1 MPEQKQRPPLRCCSH
16 QKHRDIMAAMIKNN
30 DILTIDERLK
40 LLKSLRWWHLGYGF
54 IWSTVFV
61 GASTTGTSSD
71 LDSVYQVLQL
81 LGCILALI
89 ITALVSRRAFASS
102 PRCAWFCGF
111 ALSFGALAFYLPS
124 ILYIEAPISIII
136 QLLGG
141 IIVGSASGYAYCLW
155 QQFFV
160 SEGEGTTGLFIP
172 LSGFLSI
179 FLCSFL
185 GILPTCVKAI
195 FAIALLPCLSA
206 ISLYKSLSEITPHDP
221 EEAKENT
228 VALFSKHDSLNI
240 RVAVICCCII
250 NFTWEISAGVLNVS
264 SDLSFWATL
273 AGQGLSVIAAS
284 VSIFL
289 LGSSLNPAQSFR
301 GVYPIAITALCLVLI
316 DQASFS
322 CFSIGSLVFVSEI
335 MNMLLLYS
343 VSVYCA
349 FRKMPPLPMYAFS
362 MVPLYLSMLIG
373 RIASVIWPSLSEAT
387 PQSALVLSLFLIALS
402 ILATYKPFQQDQNSC
417 ASAKRIEETNSSGEF
432 ETSFHKTINEKAQ
445 RQKEFEPS
453 SNDTIPNDSPSAH
466 READTPNCFLE
477 PLTPREIEVLNLIS
491 TGNTVAATSR
501 KLFISENTT
510 RSHIKTIYRKAGVH
524 SRQELIDKLSGK

>member
-1 MPEQKQRPPLRCCSH
+1 MSRQKQRPFRCCSR
-16 QKHRDIMAAMIKNN
+16 QKHRDIMTAMIKNN
-30 DILTIDERLK
+30 DILTVDERLK

-61 GASTTGTSSD
+61 GASTTGTGSD

-81 LGCILALI
+81 LGCILAVI
-89 ITALVSRRAFASS
+89 ITAFVSRHTFSSS
-102 PRCAWFCGF
+102 PRCAWVCGF

-124 ILYIEAPISIII
+124 ILHIEAPISIIV

-185 GILPTCVKAI
+185 GILPTCIKAI
-195 FAIALLPCLSA
+195 FAIAPLPCLSA

-221 EEAKENT
+221 EEMKEST
-228 VALFSKHDSLNI
+228 ATLFSKHDALNI
-240 RVAVICCCII
+240 GAAVICCCII
-250 NFTWEISAGVLNVS
+250 NFTWEISAGVLDIS
-264 SDLSFWATL
+264 SDLSFWAMI

-301 GVYPIAITALCLVLI
+301 NVYPIAITALCLVLI
-316 DQASFS
+316 NQESFS
-322 CFSIGSLVFVSEI
+322 CFSIGALVFVSEI

-349 FRKMPPLPMYAFS
+349 SRKIPPLPMYAFS

-373 RIASVIWPSLSEAT
+373 RIASVIWPNLSEAT
-387 PQSALVLSLFLIALS
+387 SQSALVLSLFLIALS
-402 ILATYKPFQQDQNSC
+402 ILATYKPFQQDQSPC
-417 ASAKRIEETNSSGEF
+417 ISTKRSEEAGDSEEIKTPFRKTATKKALEPKEF
-432 ETSFHKTINEKAQ
+432 ET
-445 RQKEFEPS
+445 PS
-453 SNDTIPNDSPSAH
+453 SDTVPDDSSSVQQEVGMSPS
-466 READTPNCFLE
+466 FLE

-491 TGNTVAATSR
+491 MGNTVAATSR

-524 SRQELIDKLSGK
+524 SRQELIDKLDGK